1 MIEIIIDIDLN
12 LFTVINDGNYYEF
25 ESEEL
30 AIAKAEELVGPGNYF
45 LNPMIDVDARYRG

>member
-1 MIEIIIDIDLN
+1 MIEIIIDIDIN
-12 LFTVINDGNYYEF
+12 VFTVIHDGNHYEF

-30 AIAKAEELVGPGNYF
+30 AIAKAEELGGSGNYF

>member
-12 LFTVINDGNYYEF
+12 LFTVINGSDYYEF

-30 AIAKAEELVGPGNYF
+30 AIAKAEELKGSGNYF